1 MSLSI
6 IDQPSENIES
16 AYSQIVYGLQSDRD
30 SSLVAT
36 ITAVAAN
43 FTKAEFS
50 AGLHA
55 YKSGDVVTLSGFTET
70 TYNGDFNILET
81 SAGTITCD
89 VTFVSN
95 DSGDAALK
103 NANFAVSSKMGLL
116 GVNTVYD
123 ISAIETGTPPAVG
136 ENIGRSIRTNIPID
150 EVEEGDLINVLAA
163 ASGDVKRVWE
173 VASVSV
179 DSGDTVLLIAIN
191 LDDTVVDSAGTI
203 EVLGKISGGFPE
215 KFSDGIMIG
224 SNERYRFNLS
234 NILQTILLGDL
245 APLGT
250 ANIVDALLGIQ
261 DVGIVFTEFHDDVDG
276 FREAY
281 ESESVNDVEYV
292 DNIFQHTD
300 TKDITDYILDNPT
313 TGLFLTN
320 SPEQDIRVGEE
331 VQLSFLS
338 PNETGIELR
347 YETFDLAGASNG
359 EASLGAVVLTS
370 NKAIATINANII
382 TSAISR
388 VDVWI
393 VRTSDAAQFSE
404 KKTLNVLTNC
414 VEPVRFWFRN
424 PRGGYDQYTSTGD
437 RETIKRTSYDT
448 ITKPLPFEFATQ
460 DRGEAVGRTVSS
472 FELSAFTD
480 FLKEEQRDWLGDLF
494 DSNDV
499 YVEEGGELVPVM
511 VRKGNVLIDSNQ
523 LISFQIKYAFANQQI
538 TKI

>member
-30 SSLVAT
+30 SSLVASVT
-36 ITAVAAN
+36 LVVAN
-43 FTKAEFS
+43 FSKAEFS
-50 AGLHA
+50 VGLHA
-55 YKSGDVVTLSGFTET
+55 YKAGDVVTMSGFSES
-70 TYNGDFNILET
+70 TYNGDFETLET
-81 SAGTITCD
+81 SAGTITLD
-89 VTFVSN
+89 VSFVS
-95 DSGDAALK
+95 DDTGDAALK

-123 ISAIETGTPPAVG
+123 ISAIDTPTPPSVG
-136 ENIGRSIRTNIPID
+136 VNLTRVIRTNLPLD
-150 EVEEGDLINVLAA
+150 EVDTGDLIHVLAA
-163 ASGDVKRVWE
+163 ASGDIKRVWE
-173 VASVSV
+173 ASAVYL
-179 DSGDTVLLIAIN
+179 DSGDTIVEIIMN
-191 LDDTVVDSAGTI
+191 VGDTIVDSTGTI
-203 EVLGKISGGFPE
+203 EVLGAIAGGFPE

-234 NILQTILLGDL
+234 NILQTILSGDL

-250 ANIVDALLGIQ
+250 SNIVDALLGIQ

-281 ESESVNDVEYV
+281 ETESVNDVEYV

-300 TKDITDYILDNPT
+300 TKDITDYFLDEPT

-338 PNETGIELR
+338 PNETDIELR
-347 YETFDLAGASNG
+347 FETFDLAGASNG

-370 NKAIATINANII
+370 NKAIATINANIV
-382 TSAISR
+382 TSSISR

-393 VRTSDAAQFSE
+393 VRTSDTEQLSE
-404 KKTLNVLTNC
+404 KKVLNVLSNC

-424 PRGGYDQYTSTGD
+424 ARGGYDQYTFTGD
-437 RETIKRTSYDT
+437 KESVYKTSYDT
-448 ITKPLPFEFATQ
+448 FTKPLPFEFDVS
-460 DRGEAVGRTVSS
+460 DRGTAVGMAVNE
-472 FELSAFTD
+472 FELSVFSD
-480 FLKEEQRDWLGDLF
+480 FLREDRRNWLVDLF

-511 VRKGNVLIDSNQ
+511 VRKGNILIDSNQ
-523 LISFQIKYAFANQQI
+523 LISFQVKYAFANQQI